1 MAEEVSQ
8 DVNQE
13 EEIVESNKGLSPL
26 VKIIVLVIVLIVLSI
41 GAFFISKSLL
51 WPKYLAYKEAKEIA
65 TIEQAKNEVPPMGI
79 IHIINN
85 ITVNTL
91 GSGGRRYV
99 IAEIAL
105 EVTDQVVVDE
115 IIAREPQIRD
125 EFIQY
130 LRRQTAQHVLDLS
143 FQERS
148 RRDLTKMLNE
158 HLNSGR
164 VDSMYY
170 VKLLLQ

>member
-1 MAEEVSQ
+1 MAVEEITEV
-8 DVNQE
+8 E
-13 EEIVESNKGLSPL
+13 EEEYDEAPGGMSPV
-26 VKIIVLVIVLIVLSI
+26 VKIILIVIILIILSVS
-41 GAFFISKSLL
+41 AFFVSKTFLL
-51 WPKYLAYKEAKEIA
+51 PKYNAYKEAKQIA
-65 TIEQAKNEVPPMGI
+65 AMEAEANAVPSMGI
-79 IHIINN
+79 IHIIDN

-105 EVTDQVVVDE
+105 EVSDRAVVDE
-115 IIAREPQIRD
+115 IISREPQIRD
-125 EFIQY
+125 QFIRY
-130 LRRQTAQHVLDLS
+130 LRRQTAQHVLDLG

-148 RRDLTKMLNE
+148 RRDLTGLINQQ
-158 HLNSGR
+158 LNSGK

>member
-1 MAEEVSQ
+1 MVEEA
-8 DVNQE
+8 NQE
-13 EEIVESNKGLSPL
+13 VEQDEEFEESGGGISPL
-26 VKIIVLVIVLIVLSI
+26 VKIILIVIILAGLSV
-41 GAFFISKSLL
+41 GAFFVVKIFLL
-51 WPKYLAYKEAKEIA
+51 PKYQAYQAVKETEALEK
-65 TIEQAKNEVPPMGI
+65 AKNEVPQIGL

-99 IAEIAL
+99 IAEVAL
-105 EVTDQVVVDE
+105 EVSDQLVIDE
-115 IIAREPQIRD
+115 IIAREPQLRD
-125 EFIQY
+125 EFIRY
-130 LRRQTAQHVLDLS
+130 LRRQTAQHVLDLG

-148 RRDLTKMLNE
+148 RRDLTGMLNA
-158 HLNSGR
+158 HLNSGK

>member
-1 MAEEVSQ
+1 MAEEAPQ
-8 DVNQE
+8 DVVQE
-13 EEIVESNKGLSPL
+13 EELEESTQGVSPM
-26 VKIIVLVIVLIVLSI
+26 VKIIVLVIVLIILSVS
-41 GAFFISKSLL
+41 AFFVSKSLL
-51 WPKYLAYKEAKEIA
+51 WPKYQAYQAAKEAA
-65 TIEQAKNEVPPMGI
+65 AIEQAKNEVPTIGL

-99 IAEIAL
+99 IAEVAL
-105 EVTDQVVVDE
+105 EVADQTVVDE
-115 IIAREPQIRD
+115 VIAREPQIRD
-125 EFIQY
+125 EFIKY
-130 LRRQTAQHVLDLS
+130 LRRQTAQNVLDLG

-148 RRDLTKMLNE
+148 RRDLTKMLNS
-158 HLNSGR
+158 HLNTGR

>member
-1 MAEEVSQ
+1 MAEEAQ
-8 DVNQE
+8 NDVEQE
-13 EEIVESNKGLSPL
+13 EASEKTSGGLSPL
-26 VKIIVLVIVLIVLSI
+26 VKIIMIVIVLIILSVA
-41 GAFFISKSLL
+41 AFFVSKTLL
-51 WPKYLAYKEAKEIA
+51 WPKYQEYKLAKELEA
-65 TIEQAKNEVPPMGI
+65 IEQAKNEVPTMGL
-79 IHIINN
+79 IHIIDN

-99 IAEIAL
+99 IAEVAL
-105 EVTDQVVVDE
+105 EVSSQETVDE

-125 EFIQY
+125 ELIRY
-130 LRRQTAQHVLDLS
+130 LRRQTAQHVLDLG

-148 RRDLTKMLNE
+148 RRDLTKMLNS
-158 HLNSGR
+158 HLNTGK

>member
-1 MAEEVSQ
+1 MAEEVP
-8 DVNQE
+8 QE
-13 EEIVESNKGLSPL
+13 LEAEAEIEEASPGLSPV
-26 VKIIVLVIVLIVLSI
+26 VKIIILVLVMSVLSL

-51 WPKYLAYKEAKEIA
+51 WPKYQAYKEAKEMA
-65 TIEQAKNEVPPMGI
+65 AIEQAKNEVPTMGI
-79 IHIINN
+79 IHIIDN

-105 EVTDQVVVDE
+105 EVADQMVVDE
-115 IIAREPQIRD
+115 IVTREPQIRD
-125 EFIQY
+125 MFIRY
-130 LRRQTAQHVLDLS
+130 LRRQTAQHVLDLG

-148 RRDLTKMLNE
+148 RRDLTKMLNNQ
-158 HLNSGR
+158 LNAGR
-164 VDSMYY
+164 VDSLYY